1 MALDDKP
8 DYRTMSGG
16 EFKHAVGCD
25 PARWAEAM
33 LQHDEA
39 QEFWLGKTREDRVR
53 WLTGWFSDC
62 MEAARV
68 DERRYRFDA
77 SDGDRVR

>member
-25 PARWAEAM
+25 PERWAEAFVQRDPLQGLGRDEQVRVM
-33 LQHDEA
+33 L
-39 QEFWLGKTREDRVR
+39 
-53 WLTGWFSDC
+53 GWFADAIQ
-62 MEAARV
+62 AARV
-68 DERRYRFDA
+68 DERRYRPEGDA
-77 SDGDRVR
+77 